1 MSIRFR
7 LLVLVLSA
15 LLPAVL
21 VSIWLVTQTYRGE
34 RQLLQSGLRD
44 TARALSWVVDRELTR
59 RADIARVLSTAGLF
73 DAGGSLGE
81 EERSSFIGRAEG
93 ALGDL
98 DSWLELR
105 SADTPVLSTRQP
117 PAEKPVTP
125 ASPASS
131 VSSVSTVAPLL
142 ETATVLPL
150 HDTGDG
156 LGLRAAVVQPV
167 QREGRTLYNLSVL
180 VLPQELQTL
189 IDRQALPSEAV
200 ATIIDSNGRVVARHP
215 GGAEYV
221 GRPATPDMIERF
233 SKVDEGL
240 FESVSL
246 NGVPM
251 FGYYATS
258 PQGWVYLTALPSPT
272 LGDTLASPV
281 AKMAL
286 AATLLLALAVVA
298 ALWVARRIARP
309 VVSLKSQAIRMRNAQ
324 IVQPS
329 PAGITEIDEVAQ
341 AMAQTAAALRD
352 SRADLERQVSVAV
365 EQTRNAEHRNSQSQR
380 VEALGRLTGGVAHD
394 FNNVLGIISNS
405 AHLMQR
411 RTTLPE
417 LQAPLAA
424 TLRAVEVGSRLT
436 QHLMR
441 FAGRQPVRASP
452 LDLARYLNESL
463 ELLEIVL
470 GKRVEL
476 SLRCEPGLP
485 NVTVDVSELELTLIN
500 LALNARDAMPD
511 GGKAGLHA
519 RVAEAAE
526 TAELPPGRYVLL
538 GLTDTGKG
546 IESGVLEHVF
556 EPFFT
561 TKAAGKGT
569 GLGLSQVHGFCQQ
582 AGGTVS
588 IASVPGRG
596 TTVALILPATDQ
608 SVLAPATEH
617 PAHDA
622 SALDARRVL
631 LVEDNVE
638 LGDATAQLLE
648 SFGCQV
654 ERASSAQQALLRVA
668 EDSAFDIV
676 LSDVAMPGEMD
687 GLAMARLLRSQ
698 YPQLAIVLISGYSSA
713 LTEARDF
720 AVLSKPC
727 APADLLVALQS
738 AIEAS
743 AAKVPGPLPG

>member
-7 LLVLVLSA
+7 LLMLVLSA

-21 VSIWLVTQTYRGE
+21 VCIWLVAQTYRGE
-34 RQLLQSGLRD
+34 RQLLQIGLRD
-44 TARALSWVVDRELTR
+44 TARSLTWVVDRELTR
-59 RADIARVLSTAGLF
+59 RADIARVLSTASLF
-73 DAGGSLGE
+73 DGAEPPGAEDRTRFADRAKRALGE
-81 EERSSFIGRAEG
+81 
-93 ALGDL
+93 L
-98 DSWLELR
+98 DILIELR
-105 SADTPVLSTRQP
+105 SVDAMVLRTRQAPAENPDTPGS
-117 PAEKPVTP
+117 P

-131 VSSVSTVAPLL
+131 VSTVSPLL
-142 ETATVLPL
+142 DDAAVLPL
-150 HDTGDG
+150 YDTGDG

-189 IDRQALPSEAV
+189 IDRQALPAQTV
-200 ATIIDSNGRVVARHP
+200 ATIIDSNGLVVARHP

-221 GRPATPDMIERF
+221 GRSATADMIERF

-309 VVSLKSQAIRMRNAQ
+309 VVSLKSLAVRMRNAQ
-324 IVQPS
+324 TVQPS

-365 EQTRNAEHRNSQSQR
+365 EQTRNAEHRISQSQR

-436 QHLMR
+436 RHLMR

-463 ELLEIVL
+463 ELLQIVL

-476 SLRCEPGLP
+476 SLWCEPGLP
-485 NVTVDVSELELTLIN
+485 NVTVDASELELTLIN

-526 TAELPPGRYVLL
+526 TAELPPGRFVLL

-546 IESGVLEHVF
+546 IKSEVIEHVF

-582 AGGTVS
+582 AGGTAS
-588 IASVPGRG
+588 IASEPGLG
-596 TTVALILPATDQ
+596 TTVTLILPASDQ
-608 SVLAPATEH
+608 SVVATADDR

-654 ERASSAQQALLRVA
+654 ARAGSAQQALLRVA
-668 EDSAFDIV
+668 EDNAFDIV

-687 GLAMARLLRSQ
+687 GLAMARALRSQ
-698 YPQLAIVLISGYSSA
+698 YPRLAIVLISGFSSA
-713 LTEARDF
+713 LTDARDF
-720 AVLSKPC
+720 VVLSKPC
-727 APADLLVALQS
+727 PPDDLLKALQR

-743 AAKVPGPLPG
+743 ASLP